1 MCAGTKFAIKHVSK
15 FDDDPMKKSTRSVTK
30 HEAWLLLIR
39 MIVCSD
45 TVEENHT
52 TMRGRNNENH
62 SMLYDAVKG
71 GGDSDFER
79 LNRIQDI

>member
-15 FDDDPMKKSTRSVTK
+15 FDDDPMKKSTRTVTK

-52 TMRGRNNENH
+52 TMRGH
-62 SMLYDAVKG
+62 K
-71 GGDSDFER
+71 
-79 LNRIQDI
+79 